1 MEIKELP
8 DFRYDV
14 NIMFKDNNLELLE
27 YVVDVA
33 NYFHPSFDGV
43 DISESQDPM
52 TFNNRY
58 IESSLDLR
66 GRYDR
71 MRSMGRLKDW
81 SWEEFQK
88 NNSNEGILDTSFRKK
103 FMDRQLQNTI
113 AAYSLDVSK
122 FWYLVLYVN
131 DYVKD
136 TCVNAFK
143 TGTPLL
149 DELNEMNQN
158 LTNATEVIFKK
169 DGKLRFSTKR
179 KEAVDILKKAMQHF
193 INDYNNIMENPDE
206 KIRERLKNIG
216 LDNII
221 YNNAGLNLKEFITI
235 DLSYRQYM
243 FAKMILYFLKDKKG
257 KNPPH
262 TTEMV
267 FKEKHFFV
275 SMLLYVVGLHAEDN
289 EETARKKWYE
299 PYYNDKDNRNLS
311 NLVKNYKN
319 RKFPDSAPKIYWK

>member
-1 MEIKELP
+1 MEIRELP
-8 DFRYDV
+8 DFRHDW
-14 NIMFKDNNLELLE
+14 NIMFQEDNLDLLE

-33 NYFHPSFDGV
+33 NKFHPFYDGES
-43 DISESQDPM
+43 ISESEDPM
-52 TFNNRY
+52 TFNDRY
-58 IESSLDLR
+58 IESTLDLR

-71 MRSMGRLKDW
+71 MRSMGWLKDW
-81 SWEEFQK
+81 SWEDFEK
-88 NNSNEGILDTSFRKK
+88 NKSNAGILDTSFREK

-113 AAYSLDVSK
+113 AAYGLDVSK

-149 DELNEMNQN
+149 DELNELNEN
-158 LTNATEVIFKK
+158 LSDATEVIFKK
-169 DGKLRFSTKR
+169 DGRLRFSTQR
-179 KEAVDILKKAMQHF
+179 KEAIDILKKAMQHF
-193 INDYNNIMENPDE
+193 INDYNTIIENPDE
-206 KIRERLKNIG
+206 KIRERLKEIG

-221 YNNAGLNLKEFITI
+221 YNDASLSWKEFVTI
-235 DLSYRQYM
+235 DLSYQQYM
-243 FAKMILYFLKDKKG
+243 FAEMMLYFLKDKKG

-262 TTEMV
+262 TIEMV

-275 SMLLYVVGLHAEDN
+275 SMLLYVVGLYAED

-299 PYYNDKDNRNLS
+299 PYYNNKDNRNLS
-311 NLVKNYKN
+311 NLVRNYKN
-319 RKFPDSAPKIYWK
+319 RKFPNSAPKIYWK